1 MTRAAS
7 PTGPAVKP
15 QIDEETQTRR
25 VPPYN
30 VILENDDHHSMEFV
44 IEVLGKALGYGL
56 ERSFQLMMQAHTTG
70 RAVVWTGPKEVAELK
85 ADQIR
90 SFSETRERD
99 GARLGPLG
107 CNVEPAPGA

>member
-15 QIDEETQTRR
+15 HTEEETQTRR

-30 VILENDDHHSMEFV
+30 VILENDEHHSMEFV
-44 IEVLGKALGYGL
+44 IGVLCKALGYSV
-56 ERSFQLMMQAHTTG
+56 ERSFQLMMQAHTSG
-70 RAVVWTGPKEVAELK
+70 RAVVWTAPKEIAELK

-90 SFSETRERD
+90 SFHEIRERD
-99 GARLGPLG
+99 NAKLGPLG
-107 CNVEPAPGA
+107 CYIEPAPG